1 MTTLMIIRL
10 NNGQGV
16 VLKDGICVLNTIE
29 RPWIPTDHKGGM
41 NFTSCVPCG
50 EYEAI
55 PYKSDKFGE
64 VFLLYNPDLD
74 VYQTEE
80 EAIAHGGGRWK
91 IIFGHVA
98 NKPEDVQGCI
108 GLGLGW
114 YADSLGVSSSKHAV
128 ERFRRLYGHYYDNNE
143 SFTLEIGGYNE

>member
-1 MTTLMIIRL
+1 MIIRL

-16 VLKDGICVLNTIE
+16 VLKDGIAVLNTIE
-29 RPWIPTDHKGGM
+29 RPWIPTDHKGGK
-41 NFTSCVPCG
+41 NFESCVPCG

-55 PYKSDKFGE
+55 PYKSRRFGE

-80 EAIAHGGGRWK
+80 EAEAHGGGRWK
-91 IIFGHVA
+91 IIFGHVGNTA
-98 NKPEDVQGCI
+98 EDVSGCL

-114 YADSLGVSSSKHAV
+114 YGDTMGVSSSKHAV
-128 ERFRRLYGHYYDNNE
+128 ERFRRLYGKLYDDNE
-143 SFTLEIGGYNE
+143 SFTIKIGEYHEQ